1 MSLIGIFILLFFV
14 NIAIIIYRSPAAQAF
29 EVFSMIKVAALKASG
44 GAFMLLH
51 HHSTHPPILSLINNG
66 GRNSELP
73 LSYYNN
79 LSSIH
84 N

>member
-14 NIAIIIYRSPAAQAF
+14 NIAIIIYRSSAAQAF

-51 HHSTHPPILSLINNG
+51 HHSTHPPSCPSSTTEEGTLNYLYLI
-66 GRNSELP
+66 
-73 LSYYNN
+73 
-79 LSSIH
+79 III
-84 N
+84 